1 MKQYKKHLIA
11 IFAIA
16 LIYLIVVNYS
26 YLKEA
31 AISSIIKA
39 NVEDI
44 PGNAPENTYPLLL
57 LHGFNPTYS
66 ERLAEFS
73 LDQLQEA
80 LARDLNY
87 TDKGIYINTITCT
100 QLKYTKNPVIIRA
113 SYYTTLKNHDIE
125 SYAENLNAMIER
137 IKYCTGAEKIDI
149 ITHSMG
155 GIVTRYYLANIDRN
169 DNKVPIRKVIMLAT
183 PNHGQIY
190 GIGNIAN
197 FITEKTEKEYAID
210 FLQLTEQHAFMKS
223 LNDEDKYEKEE
234 SKQKYTQED
243 IRYYTIAG
251 NIDGRGDGLVLAE
264 SVALANAENSVV
276 PCNHITI
283 KHPKYCPEAYEIV
296 KEALQTY

>member
-31 AISSIIKA
+31 ATSAIIKA

-66 ERLAEFS
+66 KRLAEFS

-87 TDKGIYINTITCT
+87 TNKGIYINTITCA
-100 QLKYTKNPVIIRA
+100 QLKYTKNPIIIRA

-125 SYAENLNAMIER
+125 NYAENLKAMIDR
-137 IKYCTGAEKIDI
+137 IISCTGAEKIDI

-155 GIVTRYYLANIDRN
+155 GIVTRYYLANINSN
-169 DNKVPIRKVIMLAT
+169 DNEVPIRKVIMLAT
-183 PNHGQIY
+183 PNNGQIY
-190 GIGNIAN
+190 GVGNIAN
-197 FITEKTEKEYAID
+197 FIIEKTEKEYAID
-210 FLQLTEQHAFMKS
+210 FLQLTEQHAFMKE
-223 LNDEDKYEKEE
+223 LHEKEE
-234 SKQKYTQED
+234 LKRAEKAESIEF
-243 IRYYTIAG
+243 YTIAG
-251 NIDGRGDGLVLAE
+251 NIDGKGDGLVLAK
-264 SVALANAENSVV
+264 SVALANAENSIV
-276 PCNHITI
+276 PCNHVII
-283 KHPKYCPEAYEIV
+283 KHPRYCAEGYEIV
-296 KEALQTY
+296 KKALGSN